1 LLIGLGLWL
10 YGRMLIN
17 LLAGRGKVVS
27 GAFSLSDMAV
37 VVILGSYLG
46 AMAAHG
52 FRHPEIESR
61 SMTNADLVQS
71 AVLFGMIVAGII
83 FFLKFRGGKVVE
95 LFGFRQ
101 LTPMRIVRRGGLLL
115 LAALPMI
122 ILCNAAM
129 NQALGDQAE
138 PQEIVQYFSHAAR
151 HSQWLR
157 VLATVTMAV
166 VIAPM
171 EEEFLFRGY
180 IYGVLRRHLG
190 VVPALLLNAAL
201 FSAIH
206 LNLPALPAL
215 FVLAL
220 CLTLAYES
228 TGSLLV
234 PMVMHSMF
242 NATMLGAIFF
252 TGV

>member
-1 LLIGLGLWL
+1 
-10 YGRMLIN
+10 
-17 LLAGRGKVVS
+17 
-27 GAFSLSDMAV
+27 
-37 VVILGSYLG
+37 
-46 AMAAHG
+46 
-52 FRHPEIESR
+52 
-61 SMTNADLVQS
+61 MTNADIVQS
-71 AVLFGMIVAGII
+71 AVLFGVLIAGIVV
-83 FFLKFRGGKVVE
+83 FLKYRIIPVVE
-95 LFGFRQ
+95 LFGFRKV
-101 LTPMRIVRRGGLLL
+101 TPGYAFRRGGLLL
-115 LAALPMI
+115 LAAYPAIL
-122 ILCNAAM
+122 LCNAAM
-129 NQALGDQAE
+129 NQVLGGHSE

-157 VLATVTMAV
+157 VLVTVTVAV
-166 VIAPM
+166 VVAPL

-201 FSAIH
+201 FGAIH

-234 PMVMHSMF
+234 PMAMHAMF
-242 NATMLGAIFF
+242 NAIMLSAIFF
-252 TGV
+252 SGQ